1 MSTKEEYKIKILKNL
16 NGQSLNLKKLTKLV
30 NKDLSKLK
38 LEIRDKQFKE
48 ALMDLL
54 IHEKIRLVGYDF
66 SVYDIEEKNKD
77 GTPRIQSEIKLEGI
91 KLRRVITDDIHI
103 HSLLKQLNDNKQFKK
118 AKDELETIF
127 NRKYGEY
134 IKQENEFYN
143 SLIPRV
149 KCSPAKEIYEKNKQ
163 YLQSIAQEIY
173 ENNKEKLK
181 DMLHSNAKQGQE
193 WRYIMPPRLKK
204 DETLESVVGPH
215 IKGVLSYINNLRME
229 LYDIYSEFKVND
241 LSDESKVWYM
251 PNITMDEVWKVISN
265 KYSIRTGFQG
275 PILDVSDEIIGDKTR
290 EEFRVKMRL
299 VDVKGELTKESYIKK
314 WKFIP
319 ELSEDRLFGMFN
331 DILFY
336 VNTHENHE
344 VLENH
349 LSFALSDRKG
359 SLNYFE
365 LFVKIT
371 LSEPF
376 YLRFQKDLGIK

>member
-1 MSTKEEYKIKILKNL
+1 
-16 NGQSLNLKKLTKLV
+16 
-30 NKDLSKLK
+30 
-38 LEIRDKQFKE
+38 
-48 ALMDLL
+48 
-54 IHEKIRLVGYDF
+54 
-66 SVYDIEEKNKD
+66 
-77 GTPRIQSEIKLEGI
+77 
-91 KLRRVITDDIHI
+91 
-103 HSLLKQLNDNKQFKK
+103 
-118 AKDELETIF
+118 
-127 NRKYGEY
+127 
-134 IKQENEFYN
+134 
-143 SLIPRV
+143 
-149 KCSPAKEIYEKNKQ
+149 
-163 YLQSIAQEIY
+163 
-173 ENNKEKLK
+173 
-181 DMLHSNAKQGQE
+181 
-193 WRYIMPPRLKK
+193 
-204 DETLESVVGPH
+204 
-215 IKGVLSYINNLRME
+215 
-229 LYDIYSEFKVND
+229 
-241 LSDESKVWYM
+241 
-251 PNITMDEVWKVISN
+251 MDEVWKVISN